1 MNIRQVSYNWKD
13 FAKNAKIISVDIDSA
28 EQRKGLVIYDY
39 IFTCDLREFFKK
51 INKKK
56 ILINKKNKIKRHNW
70 ILWCRF
76 IRKKLTPKIDDYKI
90 YQNKI
95 NVYHFIIFLFKNLR
109 NQEMIVAADGAA
121 TVVPNQVGYLNK
133 GVRYFANSGSASM
146 GFDLPG
152 SIGAAIAS
160 PNKKIICLAGDGSIM
175 MNIQELQTI
184 KDLELNILIF
194 VINND
199 GYLSIKQT
207 QNNFFKREFGASSNS
222 DLSFPDFKKVGKAF
236 GIDSYSLNL
245 ENWKKKIKMILKKKG
260 PLLVELKVDTIQE
273 FEPKLKSVKS
283 GNKII
288 TPSLENMYPFLDKE
302 LQNEII
308 LKLNE
313 C

>member
-1 MNIRQVSYNWKD
+1 
-13 FAKNAKIISVDIDSA
+13 
-28 EQRKGLVIYDY
+28 
-39 IFTCDLREFFKK
+39 
-51 INKKK
+51 
-56 ILINKKNKIKRHNW
+56 
-70 ILWCRF
+70 
-76 IRKKLTPKIDDYKI
+76 
-90 YQNKI
+90 
-95 NVYHFIIFLFKNLR
+95 
-109 NQEMIVAADGAA
+109 
-121 TVVPNQVGYLNK
+121 
-133 GVRYFANSGSASM
+133 M

-273 FEPKLKSVKS
+273 FEPKLKSVKL